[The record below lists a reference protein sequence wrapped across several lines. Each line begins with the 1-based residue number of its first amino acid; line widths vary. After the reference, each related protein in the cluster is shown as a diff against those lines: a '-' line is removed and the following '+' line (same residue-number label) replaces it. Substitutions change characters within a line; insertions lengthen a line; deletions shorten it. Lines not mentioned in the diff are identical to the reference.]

1 MEAVETV
8 TDDSEDDSEGLQ
20 SIVETSGAS
29 SGEEEFVGCESREAS
44 DAEPD
49 EPMEADGGDA
59 AGVAA
64 IDADA
69 SSDEESSA
77 PKVCS
82 VAPESMV

>member
-44 DAEPD
+44 DADPD
-49 EPMEADGGDA
+49 
-59 AGVAA
+59 
-64 IDADA
+64 
-69 SSDEESSA
+69 SA
-77 PKVCS
+77 
-82 VAPESMV
+82 M